1 MAGKQ
6 LFKSGVN
13 FGGGLT
19 KVLNEEIVDGVK
31 YMDTPGLADKE
42 LRIAAGEAISKAL
55 KAGGKYKIL
64 FFVRLESGRPSNEDI
79 TTMKLV
85 LDAAPQIGQQ
95 YGVIIPSVGENSA
108 KFLRQDLKGRS
119 FS

>member
-1 MAGKQ
+1 M
-6 LFKSGVN
+6 
-13 FGGGLT
+13 T

-42 LRIAAGEAISKAL
+42 LRIAAGEAISQAL

-64 FFVRLESGRPSNEDI
+64 FFVRLESGRPLNEDI